1 MQNLLMLKRPVT
13 CKACGKTAKAF
24 LLPEGWLRVLIYN
37 ADMALMDSSY
47 CSLNCVKLGV
57 DDLDD

>member
-1 MQNLLMLKRPVT
+1 MQALIELPVT
-13 CKACGKTAKAF
+13 CKACSKTVKAF

-37 ADMALMDSSY
+37 ADRLLMDSFY

-57 DDLDD
+57 NGLDD